1 MQLTDSLTFFCQFVY
16 LWREERREGDEGD
29 AEDDDEGGHHADHN
43 GGATTTL
50 RLLFGGIGGG
60 SGVAART
67 ERYACQVIV
76 FSLERFSKWTGFSVW
91 VTG

>member
-50 RLLFGGIGGG
+50 RLLGGG
-60 SGVAART
+60 SGRVAART
-67 ERYACQVIV
+67 ERVNRE
-76 FSLERFSKWTGFSVW
+76 SEDSEMTRFAVCRTLPV
-91 VTG
+91 VTC

>member
-1 MQLTDSLTFFCQFVY
+1 MQLTDSLTFFCQFVD

-43 GGATTTL
+43 GGATPTL
-50 RLLFGGIGGG
+50 RLLFGIGG

-67 ERYACQVIV
+67 ERVNGNS
-76 FSLERFSKWTGFSVW
+76 SLTHYRLGSQ
-91 VTG
+91 

>member
-1 MQLTDSLTFFCQFVY
+1 MQLTDSLTFFCQFVD

-43 GGATTTL
+43 GGATPTL
-50 RLLFGGIGGG
+50 RLLFGIGG

-67 ERYACQVIV
+67 ERVNRE
-76 FSLERFSKWTGFSVW
+76 SEDSEMTRFAVCRTLPV
-91 VTG
+91 VTC